1 MVKKLLGVFGGLLLA
16 AAATAAQ
23 ASPVLSGNESLSVNG
38 NVTVVF
44 IGSDAGDTSYLS
56 LVGGPSDI
64 FCNHSTAT
72 CTAAV
77 AGDAVDL
84 GTLFGDLNFTLSDIS
99 VPHVYSTSSPESDGY
114 YYARVVSNY
123 TDLGV
128 FAMPTAANDIIASL
142 TTPTSIIKYVGFED
156 RVGGD
161 YDYNDFVIAV
171 IDPPVGA
178 VPEPA
183 TLALLGAGLLGFASK
198 RRRA

>member
-114 YYARVVSNY
+114 YYAKVVSNY

-128 FAMPTAANDIIASL
+128 FAMPTAAADIIASL

-183 TLALLGAGLLGFASK
+183 TLALLGAGLLGFARK

>member
-1 MVKKLLGVFGGLLLA
+1 MVKSVLGLLAGAVLA
-16 AAATAAQ
+16 AAVTTAE
-23 ASPVLSGNESLSVNG
+23 ASPLITAGEPLSVNG
-38 NVTVVF
+38 NVTLVF

-56 LVGGPSDI
+56 MVDGPSNI
-64 FCNHSTAT
+64 FCNHSTST

-84 GTLFGDLNFTLSDIS
+84 GVLVGDLNFTLNDIS
-99 VPHVYSTSSPESDGY
+99 TPHIFKTSIADSDGY
-114 YYARVVSNY
+114 YYAKVVSNY
-123 TDLGV
+123 GDLGV
-128 FAMPTAANDIIASL
+128 FPIPTAAADTIASL
-142 TTPTSIIKYVGFED
+142 TTPTSVIKYVAFED

-161 YDYNDFVIAV
+161 YDYNDFVFAV

-183 TLALLGAGLLGFASK
+183 TLALMSAGLLGFIRK